1 MSERF
6 IGEVTHYFGAPG
18 VAALTLTDGPL
29 SRGDTIHVRGA
40 TSDFTQTVAS
50 LQIEHESIESAVI
63 GDQIGIEVTERARVN
78 DKIYVVTAD

>member
-1 MSERF
+1 MKQRF

-29 SRGDTIHVRGA
+29 SKGDMIHVKGA
-40 TSDFTQTVAS
+40 TSDFTQVVAS
-50 LQIEHESIESAVI
+50 LQIEHESVESAVV
-63 GDQIGIEVTERARVN
+63 GDQIGIEVVARTRVH